1 MNKNLLFFCIFVVGK
16 IGGFFVLLQNFL
28 LSRAKA
34 ELSPRIKHLSKT
46 PGAINQAIKKVITYI
61 DNIVLEYEGVT
72 TKDYLTNRKYKA
84 LETVL
89 SYLVQE
95 GYSQV
100 KQDHIRKKSGISKPI
115 INYVFNWLQDLEVCQ
130 QIKVRRHGKIAPS
143 IYILT
148 IHNNYLKIIEYF
160 KVKWAVTIDVCS
172 TFTKI
177 LKKKTL
183 KITAASEHED
193 HNISSNGID
202 ILNFEEL
209 ATTNTY
215 TKNTTDR
222 FQNIEAYLSEDQKKA
237 YQYIMSQPVTY
248 LTERNAYTI
257 ALRMPRNI
265 DAYQRWDFEECIKW
279 FEYNNAQTSNPA
291 HFMKMY
297 TKKTK
302 QRNTRNTNVACEEKY
317 KTKFNFYNWIDDPT
331 FDPILRKLNTNQR

>member
-1 MNKNLLFFCIFVVGK
+1 MVEK

-61 DNIVLEYEGVT
+61 DSIVLEYEGVT
-72 TKDYLTNRKYKA
+72 TKDYLTNRKYEA

-172 TFTKI
+172 TFTEI
-177 LKKKTL
+177 LKKKTF
-183 KITAASEHED
+183 KITAVSEHEEQ
-193 HNISSNGID
+193 NVSSNGID

-222 FQNIEAYLSEDQKKA
+222 FQDIDVYLSEDQKKA

-248 LTERNAYTI
+248 LTEKNAYTI

-265 DAYQRWDFEECIKW
+265 DTYQRWDFEECIKW
-279 FEYNNAQTSNPA
+279 FKYNNAETSNPA

-297 TKKTK
+297 TEKTK
-302 QRNTRNTNVACEEKY
+302 QRNKRNANVECEEKY
-317 KTKFNFYNWIDDPT
+317 ETKFNFYNWIDDPK